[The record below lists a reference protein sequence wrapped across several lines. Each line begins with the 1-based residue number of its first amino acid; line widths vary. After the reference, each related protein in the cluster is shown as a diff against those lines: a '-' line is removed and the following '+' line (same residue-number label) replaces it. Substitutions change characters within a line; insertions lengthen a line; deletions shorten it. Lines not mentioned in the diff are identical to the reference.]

1 MQIINLTKYYADQLI
16 FAQVSAVV
24 NKGEQIGLVGA
35 NGTGKTTLLRII
47 SGEVLQD
54 EGELIKPQNYR
65 IGYLKQMLPETELSV
80 LEYLKEAYAELLS
93 VQDQMRRL
101 EQELAFPEVYENP
114 ELLDTKMQQ
123 YAEIQQQGK
132 L

>member
-65 IGYLKQMLPETELSV
+65 IGYLKQMLPKQNLV

-93 VQDQMRRL
+93 FKTRCSL
-101 EQELAFPEVYENP
+101 GAGISFSGSL
-114 ELLDTKMQQ
+114 
-123 YAEIQQQGK
+123 
-132 L
+132 

>member
-80 LEYLKEAYAELLS
+80 LEYLKRLMLS
-93 VQDQMRRL
+93 CYRFKTRC
-101 EQELAFPEVYENP
+101 AAWSRN
-114 ELLDTKMQQ
+114 
-123 YAEIQQQGK
+123 
-132 L
+132 